1 MVLAWLRC
9 LDVHQSAIDCLT
21 HPRLGRGDTPNRGE
35 RPGPQWHCV
44 WQRSG
49 TVLELSRAWER
60 HGVRLHAAVCEAA
73 FVLLTRT
80 RTRALR
86 VATDL
91 VKMDQLIYNSEHKR
105 TLSS

>member
-1 MVLAWLRC
+1 MYWTSTRVLSTVSHTSGWDA
-9 LDVHQSAIDCLT
+9 A
-21 HPRLGRGDTPNRGE
+21 DTPNRGE

-49 TVLELSRAWER
+49 TVWELSRAWER

-80 RTRALR
+80 RTHALR